1 MTSQRGRFIAGVG
14 GLLVAWLALAASVAT
29 SRKPPPEPP
38 FRYAGGTETI
48 WPSCGGNLE
57 VTGESLVF
65 KCPLTTLT
73 IPFSS
78 ISIMEYR
85 PDISQRVRKLKPH
98 WAVEPARERGKEN
111 RYFTLVYKDAAATH
125 IVVLKVA
132 PLSLR
137 PYLAEI
143 ELKSGKRVEVMG
155 YEEYP

>member
-1 MTSQRGRFIAGVG
+1 M
-14 GLLVAWLALAASVAT
+14 LVACLALAASGA
-29 SRKPPPEPP
+29 SGRKPPPEPP
-38 FRYAGGTETI
+38 FQYAGGTETI
-48 WPSCGGNLE
+48 WPSCGGNLQ
-57 VTGESLVF
+57 VTSDSLVF
-65 KCPLTTLT
+65 KCPLTTVT

-85 PDISQRVRKLKPH
+85 PDISPRVRKLKRH
-98 WAVEPARERGKEN
+98 WTVEPPRERGKEN

-125 IVVLKVA
+125 IVVLRVA
-132 PLSLR
+132 PLALR